1 MAVGIVQSVTFKW
14 NDKTKR
20 RLQEF
25 PDKVVKEVA
34 IKTLDLTYPI
44 IPKDTH
50 TMAQETKAFGVRGT
64 NKNYYLSSPTDYAS
78 YVYTMPSGTRWSE
91 PGTTSQWFQKTWK
104 RHGNNLINQVVE
116 RNKL

>member
-34 IKTLDLTYPI
+34 IRPVLSLTATPNVLV
-44 IPKDTH
+44 PK
-50 TMAQETKAFGVRGT
+50 
-64 NKNYYLSSPTDYAS
+64 SSPKY
-78 YVYTMPSGTRWSE
+78 
-91 PGTTSQWFQKTWK
+91 
-104 RHGNNLINQVVE
+104 LIY
-116 RNKL
+116 KSFK